1 MFKIEDAWPLSQPLW
16 TSKLRSKT
24 ALITD
29 FYEQRR
35 LSTSSKASAFCLNLR
50 TGKNKFSDNFL

>member
-1 MFKIEDAWPLSQPLW
+1 MFKIEDAWSLSQPLW

-35 LSTSSKASAFCLNLR
+35 LSISSKGFRPLPQF
-50 TGKNKFSDNFL
+50 KNWKEYVF